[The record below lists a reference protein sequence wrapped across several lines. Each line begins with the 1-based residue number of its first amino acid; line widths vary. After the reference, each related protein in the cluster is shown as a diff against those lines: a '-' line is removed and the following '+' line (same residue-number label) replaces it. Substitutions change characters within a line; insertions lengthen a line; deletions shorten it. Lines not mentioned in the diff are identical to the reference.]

1 MLYLLHGLSGKIDFR
16 LASNIEGFG
25 AFDDIF
31 FEYKDQ
37 ENKSKIFLVQAKY
50 CNTHRPS
57 KNITFEDLFI
67 DGNDRKQQKEDFGL
81 NKYFVEPYHEI
92 Q

>member
-37 ENKSKIFLVQAKY
+37 ENKSKIFLFQAKY